1 MNNKLDTELL
11 FNLKYSEEC
20 LYLDSDIIE
29 FISDSFTN
37 NNSKN
42 KKFKIL
48 PKKAVAII
56 KNPKLK
62 QIKDKISN
70 KVNLILNKISENNI
84 DNLVFEFIENIKIT
98 NIDKY
103 NDFIKS
109 FYFKLLSEI
118 NFFKFYIKFFSIISS
133 VYEQVNNYNIEYFY
147 NLIENKF
154 NYDYY
159 DIINEDSEYFKDM
172 NSEKRINNLYLIK
185 ELIKINY
192 FKLSF
197 YDFINNK
204 IVSQTKYISDIYH
217 WFKNTDLN
225 LDQIK
230 DIKMI
235 LNNDIQLRDKV
246 LLENL
251 LNNSDNLEVNQ
262 ENNKIIFKNKIIF
275 NKINEEQPLNNEN
288 NIRNNIKIN
297 ENNIKN
303 NENNIKINEN
313 NIKINE
319 NNIKNNNIELEN
331 NLDEYLFINNSESIE
346 EYININCKDANTK
359 NKFCEFII
367 NKYFN
372 LVPLESNKIL
382 LLMKILIK
390 NKILFKSN
398 LSRGLL
404 NLYNINK
411 NKMNS
416 DKLKNLLLFLK
427 NLGITNGLEYLMK
440 LYNIINIL

>member
-154 NYDYY
+154 PLTAK
-159 DIINEDSEYFKDM
+159 IIAWGKTT
-172 NSEKRINNLYLIK
+172 EKYLIK
-185 ELIKINY
+185 KGVKVKYTLKNSSVEELI
-192 FKLSF
+192 
-197 YDFINNK
+197 
-204 IVSQTKYISDIYH
+204 
-217 WFKNTDLN
+217 
-225 LDQIK
+225 
-230 DIKMI
+230 
-235 LNNDIQLRDKV
+235 
-246 LLENL
+246 
-251 LNNSDNLEVNQ
+251 
-262 ENNKIIFKNKIIF
+262 
-275 NKINEEQPLNNEN
+275 
-288 NIRNNIKIN
+288 
-297 ENNIKN
+297 
-303 NENNIKINEN
+303 
-313 NIKINE
+313 
-319 NNIKNNNIELEN
+319 
-331 NLDEYLFINNSESIE
+331 EY
-346 EYININCKDANTK
+346 CKSA
-359 NKFCEFII
+359 F
-367 NKYFN
+367 
-372 LVPLESNKIL
+372 
-382 LLMKILIK
+382 
-390 NKILFKSN
+390 
-398 LSRGLL
+398 
-404 NLYNINK
+404 
-411 NKMNS
+411 
-416 DKLKNLLLFLK
+416 
-427 NLGITNGLEYLMK
+427 
-440 LYNIINIL
+440 